1 MSIFRPGLEID
12 ETLNQSRL
20 EAEPIPASRWAAL
33 RTIIATW
40 AERRAAR
47 IALSGLDARTLR
59 DIGLT
64 RATVEFELSQP
75 NSEPIRDPRR

>member
-1 MSIFRPGLEID
+1 MSFYRPGLEID

-20 EAEPIPASRWAAL
+20 EAEPASPWRKLQSAIAA
-33 RTIIATW
+33 W

-47 IALSGLDARTLR
+47 IALAGLDARTLR

-64 RATVEFELSQP
+64 RAMVDFELSQP
-75 NSEPIRDPRR
+75 NTRPIRDPR

>member
-1 MSIFRPGLEID
+1 MSYFRPGLEID
-12 ETLNQSRL
+12 ETLNQSRI
-20 EAEPIPASRWAAL
+20 EAAPASPWATLKAA
-33 RTIIATW
+33 IAVW

-64 RATVEFELSQP
+64 RAMVEFELSQP
-75 NSEPIRDPRR
+75 NSRPIRDPR

>member
-1 MSIFRPGLEID
+1 MSFFRPGLEID

-20 EAEPIPASRWAAL
+20 EAEPVPASLWA
-33 RTIIATW
+33 RATVFLAVW

-64 RATVEFELSQP
+64 RTMVDFELSQP
-75 NSEPIRDPRR
+75 NSRPIRDPRR